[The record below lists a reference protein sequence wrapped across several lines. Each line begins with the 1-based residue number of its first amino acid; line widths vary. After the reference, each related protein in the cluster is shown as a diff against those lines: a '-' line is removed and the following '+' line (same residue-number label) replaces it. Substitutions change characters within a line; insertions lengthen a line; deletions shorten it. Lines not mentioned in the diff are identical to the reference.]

1 MPIVANIDDLKNL
14 AFDFVIVGG
23 GSAGCALASRISE
36 DSSCLVLL
44 IEAGNLRKH
53 PLIRVPIGVG
63 KIWARRLFDW
73 QLSSVKTPSLYN
85 REIELMRGKLLGGSS
100 AINAMSY
107 VRGAPADY
115 DRWRDAGCEGWSF
128 DDVEPFFRKIE
139 TWTGS
144 ESSRRGTGG
153 PVTVSPAKS
162 TDALYDAWFNAAKSC
177 GHNEIPFQV
186 CGQK

>member
-100 AINAMSY
+100 NLY
-107 VRGAPADY
+107 YECRY
-115 DRWRDAGCEGWSF
+115 H
-128 DDVEPFFRKIE
+128 
-139 TWTGS
+139 
-144 ESSRRGTGG
+144 
-153 PVTVSPAKS
+153 VTPS
-162 TDALYDAWFNAAKSC
+162 
-177 GHNEIPFQV
+177 
-186 CGQK
+186 